1 MLQNRHEPFN
11 LTVGTARP
19 SESQSDICEVT
30 AEDVRLKGEVSARAA
45 TGTQLL

>member
-1 MLQNRHEPFN
+1 MSHLISQ
-11 LTVGTARP
+11 LGQLRP

-30 AEDVRLKGEVSARAA
+30 AEDVRRKGEVSARAA